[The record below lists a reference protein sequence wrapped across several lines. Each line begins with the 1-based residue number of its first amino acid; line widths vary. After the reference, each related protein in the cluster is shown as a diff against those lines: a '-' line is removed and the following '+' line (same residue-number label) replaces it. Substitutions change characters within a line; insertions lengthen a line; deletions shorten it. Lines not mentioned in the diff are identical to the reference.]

1 MLDVLSTDYIRT
13 ARAKGVPRRRVVWS
27 HAARNALIPFVT
39 VVALDTG
46 ALFGGLI
53 ITEKIFSI
61 PGMGRL
67 FYDSLV
73 AGDVNVIVAWL
84 IITASL
90 IILFNLIAD
99 LLYGVLDPRVRL
111 T

>member
-1 MLDVLSTDYIRT
+1 MCGVETDHN
-13 ARAKGVPRRRVVWS
+13 ALPRRSVIWR
-27 HAARNALIPFVT
+27 HATRNALIPFVT

-67 FYDSLV
+67 FYDALV
-73 AGDVNVIVAWL
+73 TGDVNVIVAWM
-84 IITASL
+84 IISAFF
-90 IILFNLIAD
+90 IILFNLFAD
-99 LLYGVLDPRVRL
+99 LLYGFLDPRVRL